1 MVLLTM
7 VLLAVVSRPHRYHG
21 NADIASKNQEVNQRI
36 TEHPSEPLRIF
47 AAYQKKKAKNPG
59 AIPKNRPKLQAAGLN
74 G

>member
-47 AAYQKKKAKNPG
+47 AAYQKKK
-59 AIPKNRPKLQAAGLN
+59 PKILEQSQKIVQNSKLLD
-74 G
+74 